1 MRIFSSN
8 EFGKRRRPSPP
19 PPPRKRQRKHLH
31 RKRREK
37 RERHSRLVRDRERS
51 RPTDDDDDTRV
62 LKNCERERENFRIL
76 RTPKKREEVSATI
89 MRNGVKTSARTTLL
103 PPPLLPPPGKKVDF
117 RAGFF
122 STSSSANRF
131 GVGARRALFL
141 SLMMYVV
148 SSLARQ
154 QSLCASFFRSIP
166 VFGPFFFP
174 KTLNPK

>member
-8 EFGKRRRPSPP
+8 EFGKRRPSPP

-37 RERHSRLVRDRERS
+37 RERGTRASFAIEKGLVR
-51 RPTDDDDDTRV
+51 PTTTTTHESS
-62 LKNCERERENFRIL
+62 KIAREREKIFEFFAQQR
-76 RTPKKREEVSATI
+76 REEVSAT

-103 PPPLLPPPGKKVDF
+103 PPLLLPGKLKVDF

-141 SLMMYVV
+141 SLMMM
-148 SSLARQ
+148 LFRFAARQ
-154 QSLCASFFRSIP
+154 QSCALLSFVQF
-166 VFGPFFFP
+166 PFLVRFFS
-174 KTLNPK
+174 

>member
-76 RTPKKREEVSATI
+76 RTTKKRGGFRNK

-103 PPPLLPPPGKKVDF
+103 PPPLLPRSGKKVDF

-141 SLMMYVV
+141 SLMMM
-148 SSLARQ
+148 LFRAAARQ
-154 QSLCASFFRSIP
+154 QSRALLSFVQFPFLAR
-166 VFGPFFFP
+166 FFFL
-174 KTLNPK
+174 KL

>member
-1 MRIFSSN
+1 MRQIHRIWK
-8 EFGKRRRPSPP
+8 KRR

-76 RTPKKREEVSATI
+76 RTTKKRGGFRNK

-103 PPPLLPPPGKKVDF
+103 PPPLLPRSGKKVDF

-166 VFGPFFFP
+166 VFGPFFFL
-174 KTLNPK
+174 KL